1 MSNPSV
7 GVDVGGTFT
16 DVVTVDGGELSVT
29 KAPSDPADP
38 AEGVLGAL
46 ERASATEGLA
56 LPNVE
61 HLVHGTTVA
70 TNAVLEGTWAEA
82 GLVTT
87 EGFRD
92 VLEIGRQDRPDL
104 YDLTASKPD
113 PVIPRDRRFEVPE
126 RLDERGEVRQP
137 LEEDA
142 VRSVAA
148 DLVSAGAGSGTGSEG
163 TDGAEGVGGIE
174 SLAVC
179 LLFAYENDAHERRVA
194 ELLRESLPDDVPITV
209 SSDVLPELREYERT
223 LATALNAALLPV
235 MSEYI
240 QTLAAGVSE
249 RGCTAPLEVMTSG
262 GGLVGADHARERPV
276 ETLLSGPAAGVQ
288 GAAYVGDL
296 RDVDDAITMDMGGTS
311 CDVSLITGGEPTVTT
326 ERTVGDYAVAVPAVD
341 VHTIG
346 AGGGSIAW
354 LDDGG
359 ALRVGPR
366 SAGAEP
372 GPVCYGRGGTAP
384 TVTDAQLLLGRL
396 DPDSLIVENGA
407 EREAV
412 EAAMAEHVAEP
423 MGRSVEA
430 AARGVLEVAN
440 ANMERALRVVSVER
454 GHDPRQLGLVAY
466 GGAGPLHATAL
477 AEALEIPRVLVPR
490 TAGALSALGL
500 LSTDRLHS
508 LSTSMVRP
516 LAEVEPATVADALA
530 ELEAEGRERF
540 EALDRTTAADGDGRA
555 GDPLV
560 VERRLDL
567 RYVGQASELTV
578 ELPEGALD
586 DGALDAEALAAA
598 TERFHDAHEQRFG
611 HAAREEPVELVTVR
625 VRVREP
631 VEAPALRAPDTASE
645 DPDDAIS
652 AERPVAF
659 GEDWYDA
666 RIYDRERLPAGSTVD
681 GPAIVE
687 GPESTVTVQPGQR
700 VEVDEHGTI
709 VVEVDA

>member
-1 MSNPSV
+1 MSNTSV

-16 DVVTVDGGELSVT
+16 DVVTVDDGELTVT
-29 KAPSDPADP
+29 KAPSDPDSP
-38 AEGVLGAL
+38 AAGVLAAL
-46 ERASATEGLA
+46 ERAAERDGFDLA
-56 LPNVE
+56 DVGS
-61 HLVHGTTVA
+61 LVHGTTVA
-70 TNAVLEGTWAEA
+70 TNAVLEETWADA

-92 VLEIGRQDRPDL
+92 VLEIGRQDRPEL
-104 YDLTASKPD
+104 YDLAGSKPD
-113 PVIPRDRRFEVPE
+113 PIVPRNRRFEVPG
-126 RLDERGEVRQP
+126 RLDERGEVREP
-137 LEEDA
+137 LEESA
-142 VRSVAA
+142 VRSVATELA
-148 DLVSAGAGSGTGSEG
+148 TAAPDEVDGKDGESGEG
-163 TDGAEGVGGIE
+163 DGVE
-174 SLAVC
+174 SVAVC
-179 LLFAYENDAHERRVA
+179 LLFAYENEFHERRVA
-194 ELLRESLPDDVPITV
+194 QILREELPADVPITV

-223 LATALNAALLPV
+223 LATALNAALLPI
-235 MSEYI
+235 MSEYLG
-240 QTLAAGVSE
+240 TLADGVAE
-249 RGCTAPLEVMTSG
+249 RGCTAPLEVMASG

-288 GAAYVGDL
+288 GAAHVAGL
-296 RDVDDAITMDMGGTS
+296 RGVEDAITMDMGGTS
-311 CDVSLITGGEPTVTT
+311 CDVSLITSGEPTVTT
-326 ERTVGDYAVAVPAVD
+326 ERTVGEYAVAVPAVD

-366 SAGAEP
+366 SAGAQP
-372 GPVCYGRGGTAP
+372 GPVCYGRGGTEP

-396 DPDSLIVENGA
+396 DPDSLIVADGA
-407 EREAV
+407 DRSAI
-412 EAAMAEHVAEP
+412 EAAMADHVAEP

-454 GHDPRQLGLVAY
+454 GHDPRQFGLVAY
-466 GGAGPLHATAL
+466 GGAGPLHASAL
-477 AEALEIPRVLVPR
+477 AESLEIPRVLVPR

-500 LSTDRLHS
+500 LATDRLHS

-516 LAEVEPATVADALA
+516 LDEVEPETVASVLE
-530 ELEAEGRERF
+530 ELEAEGRARF
-540 EALDRTTAADGDGRA
+540 DDRDGR
-555 GDPLV
+555 GEDLV

-578 ELPEGALD
+578 DLPGASGGAGGGGGEGAEIGAD
-586 DGALDAEALAAA
+586 ALDAT
-598 TERFHDAHEQRFG
+598 TERFHDVHEQRFG
-611 HAAREEPVELVTVR
+611 HAARDEPIELVTVR

-631 VEAPALRAPDTASE
+631 VEAPALRPPPAASD

-652 AERPVAF
+652 GERTVAF
-659 GEDWYDA
+659 GEGWHDA
-666 RIYDRERLPAGSTVD
+666 RIYDRERLPTTADGEAID

-687 GPESTVTVQPGQR
+687 GPESTVTVRPGQR
-700 VEVDEHGTI
+700 ATVDEHGTI